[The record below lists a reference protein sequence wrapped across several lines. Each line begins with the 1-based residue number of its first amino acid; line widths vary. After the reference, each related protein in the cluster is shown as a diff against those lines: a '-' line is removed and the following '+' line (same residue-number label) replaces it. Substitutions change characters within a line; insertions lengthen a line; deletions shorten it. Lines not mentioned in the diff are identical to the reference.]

1 MNEHAGIKLIATVKL
16 SEFTN
21 RSLVLCSQFSRE
33 LKTLDGKGLMLQDP
47 LLPKSIAKAMRNHR
61 NQKLTALFE
70 KLLSELGIST
80 NSGNAQKPGSKS
92 ESSAATSKANSHADS
107 VGVEPAKIRMYRGA
121 PVVD

>member
-1 MNEHAGIKLIATVKL
+1 MSEHAGIKLIATVKL

-33 LKTLDGKGLMLQDP
+33 LKTLDGKGLMLRDP

-61 NQKLTALFE
+61 SEKLTALFE
-70 KLLSELGIST
+70 KLLAELRIDT
-80 NSGNAQKPGSKS
+80 NSGNAQHLDSAAQ
-92 ESSAATSKANSHADS
+92 SSAATAKKDSYAGLANK
-107 VGVEPAKIRMYRGA
+107 EQTKTRMYRGT